1 MRPPESSTE
10 GKADLKSH
18 SDSSPSRLDGNNKF
32 GEDDVDWTMEVR
44 LRLYEFVEQYH
55 RAVVR
60 LCAADV
66 EAKTATEHSTPVLI
80 TQLKS
85 LEKNATEVYTQYM
98 FKLFQDEIQCTY
110 PLVVEKCVDE
120 LQRLLYF
127 IEVYSHPE
135 RKWTVEYFPIDSK
148 MKCSCLMFESF
159 GLPCCHMIMVMKQEQ
174 LLAIPPSLVIRR
186 WTRSACL
193 EAHHPMVGLIPQSLS
208 STHAARYG
216 VLSSGYNLMSF
227 YASHSR
233 DSFEDVKDLG
243 HEMTSW
249 MRKRWE
255 MGKNK
260 ECTTSLGETSYVQD
274 LFGVGDPFVAK
285 TKGNPGKNSTAPNSR
300 KPRQCRHHNFR
311 LQWQRREAKGT
322 VPHVVLLASAVDYD
336 GQSEGDEH
344 GDADG

>member
-1 MRPPESSTE
+1 MEAINLVR
-10 GKADLKSH
+10 
-18 SDSSPSRLDGNNKF
+18 
-32 GEDDVDWTMEVR
+32 TM
-44 LRLYEFVEQYH
+44 LIGQWKYH

-60 LCAADV
+60 LRLADV
-66 EAKTATEHSTPVLI
+66 EAKTATEHSTPILI

-98 FKLFQDEIQCTY
+98 FKLFQDEIQRTY
-110 PLVVEKCVDE
+110 PLLVEQRVDE
-120 LQRLLYF
+120 LQRRLYF

-174 LLAIPPSLVIRR
+174 LLAIPTSLVMRR
-186 WTRSACL
+186 WTRSACP
-193 EAHHPMVGLIPQSLS
+193 EAHHPTVGQIPQSLS

-233 DSFEDVKDLG
+233 DSFEDAKDLG

-274 LFGVGDPFVAK
+274 LFGVGDPLVAK

-300 KPRQCRHHNFR
+300 KPRQCRHCKCAGHDKR
-311 LQWQRREAKGT
+311 TCPKLSSKPSIE
-322 VPHVVLLASAVDYD
+322 
-336 GQSEGDEH
+336 
-344 GDADG
+344 